1 MLCNSKPWIICPHHS
16 AWRESGLKYK
26 KLSRRIES
34 TEANKK
40 EIKMRKIIC
49 VILMLTV
56 LTTMVSCIAV
66 GAGGKKVENQPTLGQ
81 QLIDLKNA
89 RDEDAISKQEYAELK
104 EKLKKS
110 YD

>member
-1 MLCNSKPWIICPHHS
+1 
-16 AWRESGLKYK
+16 
-26 KLSRRIES
+26 
-34 TEANKK
+34 
-40 EIKMRKIIC
+40 MRKIIC

-66 GAGGKKVENQPTLGQ
+66 GAGGKKVENQPTIGQ
-81 QLIDLKNA
+81 QLIDLKKA
-89 RDEDAISKQEYAELK
+89 RNEGAISKQEYAELR

>member
-1 MLCNSKPWIICPHHS
+1 LAGRQ
-16 AWRESGLKYK
+16 AWTKQ
-26 KLSRRIES
+26 LSRKFES
-34 TEANKK
+34 TKTIEK

-66 GAGGKKVENQPTLGQ
+66 GAGGKKVENQPTIGQ
-81 QLIDLKNA
+81 QLIDLKKA
-89 RDEDAISKQEYAELK
+89 RNEGAISKQEYAELR

>member
-1 MLCNSKPWIICPHHS
+1 
-16 AWRESGLKYK
+16 
-26 KLSRRIES
+26 
-34 TEANKK
+34 
-40 EIKMRKIIC
+40 MRKIIC

-66 GAGGKKVENQPTLGQ
+66 GTGGKKAGNQPTLGQ
-81 QLIDLKNA
+81 QLMDLKNA
-89 RDEDAISKQEYAELK
+89 RDEGAVSKQEYADLR

>member
-1 MLCNSKPWIICPHHS
+1 
-16 AWRESGLKYK
+16 
-26 KLSRRIES
+26 
-34 TEANKK
+34 
-40 EIKMRKIIC
+40 MRKIIC

-81 QLIDLKNA
+81 QLLDLKKA
-89 RDEDAISKQEYAELK
+89 RDEGALSKQEYAELR

-110 YD
+110 TD